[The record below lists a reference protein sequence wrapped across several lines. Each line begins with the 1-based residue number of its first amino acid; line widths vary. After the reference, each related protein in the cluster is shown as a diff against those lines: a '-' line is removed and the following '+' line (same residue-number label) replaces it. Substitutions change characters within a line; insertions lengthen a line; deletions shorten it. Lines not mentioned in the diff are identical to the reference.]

1 MTETP
6 SESTDLKT
14 QYTAQVATDLERN
27 AKEQERLIGE
37 IDALQE
43 QLLSLRQDH
52 AVLVNMQ
59 QALGVAAAEPTP
71 TATAE
76 EVTTPSVPRQKT
88 APAPEA
94 GKRTRAKKAE
104 PSQGGK
110 GTRKATATKT
120 AGPRTATSKTATAKT
135 TTAKTTSPKTE
146 SPKAENPKPT
156 AAKAATATKT
166 ATTKAT
172 TSKSGTAKV
181 SDAKA
186 SDGKASTAK
195 PAATKTA
202 ASKTAASKSPTTKA
216 AASKTAAKTATA
228 TAEKTQP
235 TLVELIRRH
244 LTEQSEPRSA
254 AEVATALTQAHPDRR
269 IQTNVVRTTL
279 EGLVAKSNAQRVK
292 QGSSVY
298 YTGPDA
304 PEQAAPPQPAS
315 EPAPAAD

>member
-1 MTETP
+1 MFVVGKGTAMTETP

-14 QYTAQVATDLERN
+14 QYTAQVAADLERN

-52 AVLVNMQ
+52 AVLVHMQ
-59 QALGVAAAEPTP
+59 QALGIVAPEPAP
-71 TATAE
+71 VADGVA
-76 EVTTPSVPRQKT
+76 TPSVPRQKA

-104 PSQGGK
+104 PAQDGK
-110 GTRKATATKT
+110 RTKKPTATKAAATKTAATKAPATKTASAKATSTKATTATKATTTKTGDGKATATKT
-120 AGPRTATSKTATAKT
+120 ADSKA
-135 TTAKTTSPKTE
+135 
-146 SPKAENPKPT
+146 
-156 AAKAATATKT
+156 
-166 ATTKAT
+166 
-172 TSKSGTAKV
+172 
-181 SDAKA
+181 
-186 SDGKASTAK
+186 
-195 PAATKTA
+195 AATKS
-202 ASKTAASKSPTTKA
+202 AS
-216 AASKTAAKTATA
+216 
-228 TAEKTQP
+228 AEKAQP

-254 AEVATALTQAHPDRR
+254 AEVAAALTQAHPDRR

-304 PEQAAPPQPAS
+304 PEPTAPPQPSS
-315 EPAPAAD
+315 EPAQANG

>member
-59 QALGVAAAEPTP
+59 QALGVAAPEPTP
-71 TATAE
+71 AAE

-120 AGPRTATSKTATAKT
+120 AGPRTATSKAAA
-135 TTAKTTSPKTE
+135 AKTTSPKTE
-146 SPKAENPKPT
+146 SPKAESPKPT
-156 AAKAATATKT
+156 AAKATTATKT

-172 TSKSGTAKV
+172 TAKSGTAKA
-181 SDAKA
+181 SDTKA

-202 ASKTAASKSPTTKA
+202 ASKTPATKT

-228 TAEKTQP
+228 TATAEKAQP

-315 EPAPAAD
+315 EPAPAAG

>member
-14 QYTAQVATDLERN
+14 QYTAQVAADLERN

-59 QALGVAAAEPTP
+59 QALGAAASVAAPV
-71 TATAE
+71 AE
-76 EVTTPSVPRQKT
+76 EVATPSVPRQKT
-88 APAPEA
+88 ASTPGA
-94 GKRTRAKKAE
+94 GKRTRAKRAE
-104 PSQGGK
+104 PPQDGK
-110 GTRKATATKT
+110 RTRKSTATKPTT
-120 AGPRTATSKTATAKT
+120 AKTATAT
-135 TTAKTTSPKTE
+135 
-146 SPKAENPKPT
+146 
-156 AAKAATATKT
+156 TATKT
-166 ATTKAT
+166 ATAKAPTDAKAMTTKGGTAKAT
-172 TSKSGTAKV
+172 TAKSGEGKATTAK
-181 SDAKA
+181 
-186 SDGKASTAK
+186 TAG
-195 PAATKTA
+195 T
-202 ASKTAASKSPTTKA
+202 
-216 AASKTAAKTATA
+216 KTAAKTAA
-228 TAEKTQP
+228 TKSAAAEKAQP

-254 AEVATALTQAHPDRR
+254 AEVATALTLAHPDRR

-304 PEQAAPPQPAS
+304 PEPTVPPQSSS
-315 EPAPAAD
+315 EPAQATD

>member
-59 QALGVAAAEPTP
+59 QALGVAAPEP
-71 TATAE
+71 AAE

-120 AGPRTATSKTATAKT
+120 AGPRTATTKTATAKT
-135 TTAKTTSPKTE
+135 TGPKTE
-146 SPKAENPKPT
+146 STKAESTKPT
-156 AAKAATATKT
+156 AAKATTATKT
-166 ATTKAT
+166 ATA
-172 TSKSGTAKV
+172 KSGT
-181 SDAKA
+181 AKA
-186 SDGKASTAK
+186 SDGKASTAE

-202 ASKTAASKSPTTKA
+202 ASKTPATKT

-228 TAEKTQP
+228 EKAQP

-304 PEQAAPPQPAS
+304 PGQAAPPQPAS

>member
-59 QALGVAAAEPTP
+59 QALGVAAPEPT
-71 TATAE
+71 AAAE

-120 AGPRTATSKTATAKT
+120 AGPRTATTKTATAKTATAKT
-135 TTAKTTSPKTE
+135 TGPKTE
-146 SPKAENPKPT
+146 STKAESPKPT
-156 AAKAATATKT
+156 AAKATTATKT
-166 ATTKAT
+166 ATA
-172 TSKSGTAKV
+172 KSGT
-181 SDAKA
+181 AKA
-186 SDGKASTAK
+186 SDGKASTAE

-202 ASKTAASKSPTTKA
+202 ASKTPATKT
-216 AASKTAAKTATA
+216 AASKTTAKTATA
-228 TAEKTQP
+228 EKAQP

-304 PEQAAPPQPAS
+304 PEQAAPTQPAS

>member
-59 QALGVAAAEPTP
+59 QALGVAAPEPTP
-71 TATAE
+71 AAE

-94 GKRTRAKKAE
+94 GKRTRARKAE

-120 AGPRTATSKTATAKT
+120 AGPRTATTKT
-135 TTAKTTSPKTE
+135 TTTKTTSPKTE
-146 SPKAENPKPT
+146 SPKAESPKP
-156 AAKAATATKT
+156 TATKT
-166 ATTKAT
+166 ATAKAST
-172 TSKSGTAKV
+172 AKSGTAK
-181 SDAKA
+181 A
-186 SDGKASTAK
+186 SDDKASTAK
-195 PAATKTA
+195 PAATKPA
-202 ASKTAASKSPTTKA
+202 AGKTAASKPPATKT

-228 TAEKTQP
+228 TATAEKAQP

-304 PEQAAPPQPAS
+304 PEQATPPQPAS

>member
-59 QALGVAAAEPTP
+59 QALGVAAPEPTP
-71 TATAE
+71 AAE

-94 GKRTRAKKAE
+94 GKRTRARKAE

-120 AGPRTATSKTATAKT
+120 AGPRTATTKT
-135 TTAKTTSPKTE
+135 TTTKTTSPKTE
-146 SPKAENPKPT
+146 SPKAESPKP
-156 AAKAATATKT
+156 TATKT
-166 ATTKAT
+166 ATAKAST
-172 TSKSGTAKV
+172 AKSGTAK
-181 SDAKA
+181 A
-186 SDGKASTAK
+186 SDDKASTAK
-195 PAATKTA
+195 PAAGKTAASKPPATKTA
-202 ASKTAASKSPTTKA
+202 ASKTA
-216 AASKTAAKTATA
+216 TA
-228 TAEKTQP
+228 TAEKAQP

-304 PEQAAPPQPAS
+304 PEQATPPQPAS

>member
-14 QYTAQVATDLERN
+14 QYTAQVAADLERN

-59 QALGVAAAEPTP
+59 QALGVAASAAAPV
-71 TATAE
+71 AE
-76 EVTTPSVPRQKT
+76 EVASPSVPRQKT
-88 APAPEA
+88 VSTPGA

-104 PSQGGK
+104 PPQDGK
-110 GTRKATATKT
+110 RTKKSTATKPTT
-120 AGPRTATSKTATAKT
+120 AKSAAASTTTKTATATAKAPT
-135 TTAKTTSPKTE
+135 DAKATTTKGGTAKATTAKSGEGKATTAKT
-146 SPKAENPKPT
+146 
-156 AAKAATATKT
+156 
-166 ATTKAT
+166 
-172 TSKSGTAKV
+172 
-181 SDAKA
+181 
-186 SDGKASTAK
+186 
-195 PAATKTA
+195 AATKTA
-202 ASKTAASKSPTTKA
+202 AKTAATKSA
-216 AASKTAAKTATA
+216 AA
-228 TAEKTQP
+228 EKAQP

-304 PEQAAPPQPAS
+304 PEPAVPPQSSS
-315 EPAPAAD
+315 EPAQAAD

>member
-14 QYTAQVATDLERN
+14 QYTAQVAADLERN

-59 QALGVAAAEPTP
+59 QALGAAASVAAPV
-71 TATAE
+71 AE
-76 EVTTPSVPRQKT
+76 EVATPSVPRQKT
-88 APAPEA
+88 ASTPGA

-104 PSQGGK
+104 PPQDGK
-110 GTRKATATKT
+110 RTRKSTATKPTT
-120 AGPRTATSKTATAKT
+120 AKTATAATVTKTATAKAPT
-135 TTAKTTSPKTE
+135 DAKATTTKGGTAKATTAKSGEGKATTAKT
-146 SPKAENPKPT
+146 
-156 AAKAATATKT
+156 
-166 ATTKAT
+166 
-172 TSKSGTAKV
+172 
-181 SDAKA
+181 
-186 SDGKASTAK
+186 
-195 PAATKTA
+195 AATKTA
-202 ASKTAASKSPTTKA
+202 AKSAATKTAATKSA
-216 AASKTAAKTATA
+216 AA
-228 TAEKTQP
+228 EKSQP

-254 AEVATALTQAHPDRR
+254 AEVAAALTQAHPDRR

-304 PEQAAPPQPAS
+304 PEPTVPPQSSS
-315 EPAPAAD
+315 EPAQATD

>member
-14 QYTAQVATDLERN
+14 QYTAQVAADLERN

-59 QALGVAAAEPTP
+59 QALGAAASVAAPV
-71 TATAE
+71 AE
-76 EVTTPSVPRQKT
+76 EVATPSVPRQKT
-88 APAPEA
+88 ASTPGA

-104 PSQGGK
+104 PPQDGK
-110 GTRKATATKT
+110 RTRKSTATKPTT
-120 AGPRTATSKTATAKT
+120 AKTATAT
-135 TTAKTTSPKTE
+135 
-146 SPKAENPKPT
+146 
-156 AAKAATATKT
+156 TATKT
-166 ATTKAT
+166 ATAKAPTDAKAT
-172 TSKSGTAKV
+172 TTKGGTAKATT
-181 SDAKA
+181 AK
-186 SDGKASTAK
+186 SGEGKATTAK
-195 PAATKTA
+195 TAATKTA
-202 ASKTAASKSPTTKA
+202 AKSAATKSA
-216 AASKTAAKTATA
+216 AA
-228 TAEKTQP
+228 EKAQP

-304 PEQAAPPQPAS
+304 PEPTVPPQSSS
-315 EPAPAAD
+315 EPAQATD